1 MHSLETYPLRR
12 PAGRDAPRQGHP
24 CASRWAPFHMRGIGA
39 RCRRRRAARGRARP
53 PHPAQPTNAVA
64 RARTRTCGRAAPPA
78 APPRRAAHSAARAW
92 CRASSQTE
100 PLSPPVCRRRGAAR
114 GLGGAGC
121 GWLSRGGKG
130 IDQKATLE
138 CLFGIFS
145 LSLITLWPSELIG
158 SRVRSHREVGCLLAR
173 GRRQL
178 WGARAEPR
186 DRWASAAATV
196 WEEWGGGGGREGGRR
211 VGYIRIVSILLT
223 SEAAKSTPRS
233 HCRLYSSFAAGTSA
247 LS

>member
-53 PHPAQPTNAVA
+53 PHPAQPTNALA
-64 RARTRTCGRAAPPA
+64 RATRTCSRAAPPA

-130 IDQKATLE
+130 IDQKATLR

-186 DRWASAAATV
+186 DRWVQRQRRS
-196 WEEWGGGGGREGGRR
+196 GKSGGREGGRR

-247 LS
+247 IS